1 MDISKVQKQLE
12 AEHKALDQK
21 YKFITELTALM
32 KKHNQSSE
40 SLLEILSEGSSAPA
54 KRGRKPGR
62 PSKKAAAAAPA
73 KKKAKA
79 RKKSPARP
87 LRKFKNPKTGEVA
100 QSRAP
105 QVDKTIKS
113 WAADLK
119 MDWRKLE
126 I

>member
-21 YKFITELTALM
+21 FKFITELTALM

-40 SLLEILSEGSSAPA
+40 SLLEILSDGAPAPA

-62 PSKKAAAAAPA
+62 PSKKAAASAPA

-79 RKKSPARP
+79 RKKVPARP

>member
-32 KKHNQSSE
+32 KKHNQSSD
-40 SLLEILSEGSSAPA
+40 SLLEILTESASAPA